1 MIHSNP
7 QPIPNLPSLDLP
19 KVVIV
24 GGGFAGLKLAMSLR
38 NRPFQVILLDKNNY
52 HQFQPL
58 LYQVATAGLGASAI
72 SFPLRKIFHGIPNA
86 SFRMAEAVAVE
97 PVIKRLHTE
106 IGYLDYDYLVLA
118 MGADTNYFGA
128 KNIEYFSSP
137 MKSVSEALY
146 IRNKLISNYERAIT
160 IPKMEDR
167 KSLMNMVIV
176 GGGPTGV
183 ELAGAMAELRN
194 NVFPKDYPELS
205 FKNMKVVLIEA
216 GPKLLASMS
225 SEAQSHAFKYLQK
238 LGVEVFLETKVLDYD
253 GKVVSI
259 EGKEP
264 IETQTLLW
272 AAGIK
277 PNRIEGF
284 DSSNYA
290 GNGRMLVNEF
300 NQLIGVEGVYVL
312 GDQCLLPQGN
322 FPKGHP
328 QVAQVAIQ
336 QAKNLS
342 KNIFRMAKGQHLFP
356 FKYLDLG
363 SMATVGRKL
372 AVVDLPFYKFQGFLA
387 WMTWLFVHL
396 MAILGVKNKLFIFLD
411 WSWNYLSIDS
421 SLRLL
426 IKSKYVRASERK
438 ELIEEN
444 GFSDL
449 D

>member
-1 MIHSNP
+1 MPISVL

-19 KVVIV
+19 KVIIV
-24 GGGFAGLKLAMSLR
+24 GAGFAGLKLAMSLR
-38 NRPFQVILLDKNNY
+38 NLPFQVILFDRNNY

-58 LYQVATAGLGASAI
+58 LYQVATAGLEASAI
-72 SFPLRKIFHGIPNA
+72 SFPLRKIFQRIPNA
-86 SFRMAEAVAVE
+86 SFRMAEVLEVE
-97 PVIKRLHTE
+97 PAIKRLHTE
-106 IGYLDYDYLVLA
+106 IGFLDYEYLVLA

-167 KSLMNMVIV
+167 KSLMNIVIV

-216 GPKLLASMS
+216 GPRLLATMS
-225 SEAQSHAFKYLQK
+225 EEAQNHALNYLQK
-238 LGVEVFLETKVLDYD
+238 LGVEVLLATKVLDYN
-253 GKVVSI
+253 GKIVSI

-284 DSSNYA
+284 DSNNYA
-290 GNGRMLVNEF
+290 GNGRMLVNEY
-300 NQLIGVEGVYVL
+300 NQVIGVEGVYVL
-312 GDQCLLPQGN
+312 GDQCLMPTGD

-328 QVAQVAIQ
+328 QLAQVAIQ
-336 QAKNLS
+336 QAKSLAKNLR
-342 KNIFRMAKGQHLFP
+342 RMANGKPLLP
-356 FKYLDLG
+356 FRYKNLG

-372 AVVDLPFYKFQGFLA
+372 AVVDLPFVKFQGLMA
-387 WMTWLFVHL
+387 WLTWLFVHL
-396 MAILGVKNKLFIFLD
+396 MAILGVKNKLFIFID
-411 WSWNYLSIDS
+411 WSWNYLSFDPN
-421 SLRLL
+421 LRLL
-426 IKSKYVRASERK
+426 IKPKYIRASERK
-438 ELIEEN
+438 ELIEEK
-444 GFSDL
+444 GSSDL
-449 D
+449 